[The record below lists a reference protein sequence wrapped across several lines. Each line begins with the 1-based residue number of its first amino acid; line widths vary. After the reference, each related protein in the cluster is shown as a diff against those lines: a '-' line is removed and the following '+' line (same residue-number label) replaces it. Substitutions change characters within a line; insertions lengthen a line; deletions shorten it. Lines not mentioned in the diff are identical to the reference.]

1 MATSEAMLSH
11 HAAWLNPNGDNILPK
26 PTSSPNQHHLQNH
39 HPPKK
44 QNKKQTKNK

>member
-1 MATSEAMLSH
+1 MATSEAMLSP
-11 HAAWLNPNGDNILPK
+11 HAARLNQAN
-26 PTSSPNQHHLQNH
+26 HHPANH